1 MRIAFGL
8 VGILVTL
15 GVIIM
20 IMSFIELPAIKQA
33 RQTQKKTEQTLGA
46 LTSSGI
52 QDSKDSIVLDP
63 LTKGSR
69 FDSLIVR
76 SIVPGGAMQVNYGL
90 MTNDV
95 IIGVNGMTFDTVA
108 NGDSELAESLI
119 WEARGK
125 QQKLMVV
132 RNGRKLDLPWLPPPE
147 TPPGGGAGGGG
158 TNAGANAGETGAG
171 AGSEEAKPR
180 ESPLSRQVRIQ
191 TH

>member
-15 GVIIM
+15 AVIIM
-20 IMSFIELPAIKQA
+20 IMSYIELPNIKAA
-33 RQTQKKTEQTLGA
+33 RQVQKKTEQTLGA

-90 MTNDV
+90 LNNDV
-95 IIGVNGMTFDTVA
+95 IVGVNGMTWDVVA
-108 NGDSELAESLI
+108 NGDPDLAESLI

-125 QQKLMVV
+125 QQPLMVI
-132 RNGRKLDLPWLPPPE
+132 RNGKKIKLPWMPPPE
-147 TPPGGGAGGGG
+147 PPSAGGTGASAGESGAGEQ
-158 TNAGANAGETGAG
+158 AP
-171 AGSEEAKPR
+171 AK
-180 ESPLSRQVRIQ
+180 ESPLTRQVRIQ